1 MVQGGP
7 GGGAPALVLE
17 PVTAFLVPLFFGVSV
32 LMTVVTTL
40 MAPILLVPLF
50 RSRASGLKA

>member
-17 PVTAFLVPLFFGVSV
+17 PVTALLVPLFFGVSV
-32 LMTVVTTL
+32 LMTVVTAL

>member
-1 MVQGGP
+1 MAGVGLAAGVID
-7 GGGAPALVLE
+7 GDI
-17 PVTAFLVPLFFGVSV
+17 FGVSV

-50 RSRASGLKA
+50 RSRASGLNA

>member
-1 MVQGGP
+1 M
-7 GGGAPALVLE
+7 
-17 PVTAFLVPLFFGVSV
+17 TAFLVPLFFGVSV
-32 LMTVVTTL
+32 LMTVVPTL